1 MNFKKIL
8 NYVSIALGIIVT
20 LFMLMAFGPKFIGE
34 LNEEG
39 IIYLLE
45 VPKAFV
51 NWHDTPIAFFFT
63 YFIGYAMIWWRPLW
77 GSVIIILG
85 GILFF
90 TFNSQNMGV
99 FIFII
104 PTFLVALFYILSGLV
119 LEKRK

>member
-1 MNFKKIL
+1 MI
-8 NYVSIALGIIVT
+8 YGIIVT
-20 LFMLMAFGPKFIGE
+20 LLMLMAFGPKFIGS

-51 NWHDTPIAFFFT
+51 NWYDNPTAFFFT

-77 GSVIIILG
+77 GSVVIILG

-90 TFNSQNMGV
+90 IFNSQNMGT

-104 PTFLVALFYILSGLV
+104 PTFLVALFYILYWIGAR
-119 LEKRK
+119 RKKINDA